1 MSAILSH
8 AQRMKI
14 FSFRKIYALH
24 FLSQVDY
31 VRSSE
36 LPYHRSEAIY
46 SLKRS
51 SLKRSLTHVRFPAS
65 IRYCRDEPKILSN
78 LAWIP
83 DEIPRRYFLY
93 FMSSQPF
100 HAQDPRNFDKKNTL
114 RATSCA
120 KNRAKRP
127 FRKNSSINCT
137 CTLQHPFLFI
147 FLFTYIFIWYLIS
160 KIDVIL

>member
-36 LPYHRSEAIY
+36 LPPIRGDLLSEEKLFKAEPY
-46 SLKRS
+46 SCPA
-51 SLKRSLTHVRFPAS
+51 PAS

-100 HAQDPRNFDKKNTL
+100 HAQDPCNFDKKNTL
-114 RATSCA
+114 RATSCTR
-120 KNRAKRP
+120 NRAKRP
-127 FRKNSSINCT
+127 SRKNSSVNCT
-137 CTLQHPFLFI
+137 CTLQHPFSIYFLIYLYLF
-147 FLFTYIFIWYLIS
+147 YI
-160 KIDVIL
+160 